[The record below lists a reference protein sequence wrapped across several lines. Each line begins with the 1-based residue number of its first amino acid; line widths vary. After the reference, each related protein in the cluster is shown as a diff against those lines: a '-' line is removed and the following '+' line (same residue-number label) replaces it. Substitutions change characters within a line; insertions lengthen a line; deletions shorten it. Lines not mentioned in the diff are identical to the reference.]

1 LSRWPTRPLLMGPAP
16 LSPPAVG
23 VVFTVI
29 NRAVW
34 RFAEGRRS
42 PQTRQKR
49 PHRRPVTA
57 TPPCDTPLS
66 DRASG
71 AVQSLPS
78 PAGGGGAQR
87 LREAGPLARRGELPF
102 VVVGG
107 RGHRSRGGALR
118 ALCRP
123 AGTQGGRRRA
133 AAKAAAGRTGGLR
146 STRGSNIVTGRGNI
160 ALSCLK
166 APQRRELGGFSV
178 RPVPHRRNS
187 TPPPR
192 REASCLGWRPV
203 DHRDHS
209 RSRVST
215 PREPAARGGVTPG
228 AVPTRLACTRGDEP
242 PWGGTGT
249 KGGLTSTARCTSAP
263 IGSASSGRSDPDESS
278 ILKERH
284 APVEELGGVQ

>member
-1 LSRWPTRPLLMGPAP
+1 MAENELPSPMNVVRGVGGLNRFLGWPLSRWPTRPLLMGPAP

-102 VVVGG
+102 VVVA
-107 RGHRSRGGALR
+107 RR
-118 ALCRP
+118 C
-123 AGTQGGRRRA
+123 GGRR
-133 AAKAAAGRTGGLR
+133 
-146 STRGSNIVTGRGNI
+146 IVPLLFPSHV
-160 ALSCLK
+160 AS
-166 APQRRELGGFSV
+166 
-178 RPVPHRRNS
+178 
-187 TPPPR
+187 PPR
-192 REASCLGWRPV
+192 RRRASCLGRQPHAAGPGAASAGASAGRPG
-203 DHRDHS
+203 R
-209 RSRVST
+209 T
-215 PREPAARGGVTPG
+215 PLGGRWGGGVGWSTS
-228 AVPTRLACTRGDEP
+228 CP
-242 PWGGTGT
+242 PP
-249 KGGLTSTARCTSAP
+249 LPPARSVA
-263 IGSASSGRSDPDESS
+263 
-278 ILKERH
+278 
-284 APVEELGGVQ
+284 